1 MLKKSIES
9 SISIEQSS
17 KQKRKLRLII
27 VSKGG
32 KSDKIKDIDE
42 KEEKEK
48 DNSKITFQNQ
58 KGRFEIRIENYTQT
72 LDKNKIDKTV
82 KSLMKNISVLNIDNK
97 NKELINNT
105 AENMNE
111 LIANENNNFYDI
123 YLEKKK
129 KKQVDKNLI
138 IYPNKKE
145 IIEEDD
151 IFFKKIKIDE
161 GETYQNDTDYKKDS
175 NRDLLK
181 NQKSKEKI
189 IYDSSNEKKDTN
201 NLLNVKSNS
210 FNINNIF
217 KDDKNKNENSASTIK
232 NEDKNNVIN
241 NIQKNENNIIRRNVN
256 KQ

>member
-58 KGRFEIRIENYTQT
+58 KGRFEIRIGNYTQT

-97 NKELINNT
+97 ELINNT

-123 YLEKKK
+123 Y
-129 KKQVDKNLI
+129 
-138 IYPNKKE
+138 
-145 IIEEDD
+145 
-151 IFFKKIKIDE
+151 
-161 GETYQNDTDYKKDS
+161 
-175 NRDLLK
+175 
-181 NQKSKEKI
+181 
-189 IYDSSNEKKDTN
+189 
-201 NLLNVKSNS
+201 
-210 FNINNIF
+210 
-217 KDDKNKNENSASTIK
+217 
-232 NEDKNNVIN
+232 
-241 NIQKNENNIIRRNVN
+241 
-256 KQ
+256 

>member
-48 DNSKITFQNQ
+48 DNSKISFQNQ

-145 IIEEDD
+145 IIEEDN
-151 IFFKKIKIDE
+151 IFFKKIKI
-161 GETYQNDTDYKKDS
+161 
-175 NRDLLK
+175 L
-181 NQKSKEKI
+181 SK
-189 IYDSSNEKKDTN
+189 
-201 NLLNVKSNS
+201 
-210 FNINNIF
+210 
-217 KDDKNKNENSASTIK
+217 
-232 NEDKNNVIN
+232 
-241 NIQKNENNIIRRNVN
+241 
-256 KQ
+256 